1 MGTSATL
8 WPSLLHIEMRDRN
21 SATVRT
27 ISNPKLPIS
36 QPITPIRSVDTYFM
50 QQFQLGVVTYLMALA
65 SFAGM

>member
-1 MGTSATL
+1 
-8 WPSLLHIEMRDRN
+8 MRDRN

-50 QQFQLGVVTYLMALA
+50 QQFQPGVVTYLMALA